1 MFILFDSQKKTSYFK
16 NGKTKVLEEKYF
28 CLKQIRRKN
37 ATPNIKTQHY
47 AYLSKDMIHVK
58 CMSVFKSTS
67 LFLRN
72 LFYCVFLISNFSKIT
87 FFFCLSQA
95 ATFLRNLSILQ
106 KLFSPLC
113 VCVFMLHFK
122 RGGNN
127 LTLYHRNLSD
137 CLDRLVEYKMQW
149 GALMWR

>member
-87 FFFCLSQA
+87 FFSVSLRLLLSSEISQYCRSS
-95 ATFLRNLSILQ
+95 FH
-106 KLFSPLC
+106 LC
-113 VCVFMLHFK
+113 VSVFSCC
-122 RGGNN
+122 
-127 LTLYHRNLSD
+127 TLVL
-137 CLDRLVEYKMQW
+137 LVPSVAE
-149 GALMWR
+149 